1 MCNHEGMVDSTV
13 TVRSVLDVDE
23 LRRGLPD
30 VLTGTELLD
39 RPVSW
44 VHIAETEE
52 VASLLEGGEVILSS
66 SAMFRSSPERT
77 RAFLRRLQAAGAAA
91 FVIEVV
97 DVSGRPDPR
106 ARRIVAEAASGIELP
121 VVVLSARVR
130 FVRITQAAH
139 RMLIGA
145 QLARVEF
152 ARRVH
157 EVFTEL
163 SLEGADEQRIVAVTA
178 ELAGTPVVLEDA
190 VHRVLAYESG
200 EVPADALLADWPRIP
215 AQAGASA
222 RVGASA
228 DSEGQMP
235 PVSHAERGAQG
246 VTGARAT
253 PGARAAAGVQVPV
266 GVPGRRWG
274 RLVAPFAS
282 PADAD
287 AAQVLE
293 RAGQALTLARMASQG
308 ERDLLQQATVEFLHE
323 LMGPAGMGEQQALAR
338 AASLGMRPS
347 EVYVPVAIRLGEPSG
362 AEPRDAQ
369 LRERALREEFGAAAR
384 QAGVPL
390 LSGGLRAGVFAA
402 VLGLASDQ
410 DCDAVLT
417 AVLTRVN
424 ASFGQLGEA
433 QVRPEA
439 RAEAHGGGASAVLGA
454 AGASAGR
461 GAEGR
466 LLDVGVGRSS
476 ARITEAGAELESAIQ
491 VAGIVA
497 TMQVHRRPFH
507 RFADVRLRGVLA
519 RLREAPVL
527 RAFAEA
533 ELGPLLPD
541 RSVRGGEAMR
551 GARSGRSQA
560 GQSEAG
566 RVRAGGAAPGEGG
579 ASAAGGTGGG
589 AAGDPEALRFLEVL
603 LREGGSK
610 TAVARAL
617 HLSRPAVYARV
628 RRLEERLGVS
638 LEDAESRTSLHAAL
652 IWLQTEG
659 LGGNGFEGAAGTG
672 SSA

>member
-1 MCNHEGMVDSTV
+1 MVDSTV

-97 DVSGRPDPR
+97 DVSGHPDPR
-106 ARRIVAEAASGIELP
+106 ARRIVAEAASGIDLP

-178 ELAGTPVVLEDA
+178 ELADTPVVLEDA

-246 VTGARAT
+246 VTGARA
-253 PGARAAAGVQVPV
+253 AAGVQVPV

-282 PADAD
+282 SADAD

-323 LMGPAGMGEQQALAR
+323 LMGRSGMGEQQALAR

-390 LSGGLRAGVFAA
+390 LSGGLRSGVFAA

-439 RAEAHGGGASAVLGA
+439 RVEAHAGGASAVLRA

-533 ELGPLLPD
+533 ELGPLLSD

-560 GQSEAG
+560 GQSQAG
-566 RVRAGGAAPGEGG
+566 RVRAGGGAPGEGG
-579 ASAAGGTGGG
+579 ASAAGGSGGG

-659 LGGNGFEGAAGTG
+659 LGGNGSDGAADTG